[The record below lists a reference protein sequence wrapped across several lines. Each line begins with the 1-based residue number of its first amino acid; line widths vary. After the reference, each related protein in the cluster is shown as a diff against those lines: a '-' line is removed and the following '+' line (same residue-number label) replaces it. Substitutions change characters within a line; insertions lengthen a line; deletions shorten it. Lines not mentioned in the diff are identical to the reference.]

1 MVSRF
6 GGGAY
11 TKVVRRW
18 CRVPG
23 KGLFNGVDDIVVVV
37 VVVVVVGERDDG
49 YVATNFAPRVRERS
63 DHLQRRVSSAA
74 EKTRGRVE
82 RFAKAMAGRIRPRDS
97 TETRRERERVREDAS
112 RTRRTTTR
120 KARGVRGQ
128 NGRETTNATTQLRE
142 TNETPRS
149 HGTQVEAKDG
159 GDRTA
164 KPVAQ
169 RRAVR
174 GSGEVD
180 RSRTVGEEDRE
191 GIE

>member
-1 MVSRF
+1 M
-6 GGGAY
+6 
-11 TKVVRRW
+11 
-18 CRVPG
+18 
-23 KGLFNGVDDIVVVV
+23 
-37 VVVVVVGERDDG
+37 
-49 YVATNFAPRVRERS
+49 VATTDFDDFDDDEQQRTTKARVRERP
-63 DHLQRRVSSAA
+63 DHRQRRVSSAQ
-74 EKTRGRVE
+74 EETRGRAE
-82 RFAKAMAGRIRPRDS
+82 RVAKAVAGRIRPRDP
-97 TETRRERERVREDAS
+97 TETRRKRERVREETS

-128 NGRETTNATTQLRE
+128 NGKETTNAKTKLRE
-142 TNETPRS
+142 TNEKTRT
-149 HGTQVEAKDG
+149 HGTQVEAKNG
-159 GDRTA
+159 GVRTA

>member
-1 MVSRF
+1 MS
-6 GGGAY
+6 
-11 TKVVRRW
+11 
-18 CRVPG
+18 
-23 KGLFNGVDDIVVVV
+23 
-37 VVVVVVGERDDG
+37 
-49 YVATNFAPRVRERS
+49 TNFEAHARVRERP
-63 DHLQRRVSSAA
+63 DHFQRRVSSAA

-82 RFAKAMAGRIRPRDS
+82 RVAKAMAGRIRPRDS

-159 GDRTA
+159 GVRTA

>member
-1 MVSRF
+1 MALVAAPVWAR
-6 GGGAY
+6 
-11 TKVVRRW
+11 VVAVLRR
-18 CRVPG
+18 
-23 KGLFNGVDDIVVVV
+23 K
-37 VVVVVVGERDDG
+37 
-49 YVATNFAPRVRERS
+49 
-63 DHLQRRVSSAA
+63 
-74 EKTRGRVE
+74 
-82 RFAKAMAGRIRPRDS
+82 
-97 TETRRERERVREDAS
+97 RERVREETS

-128 NGRETTNATTQLRE
+128 NGKETTNAKTKLRE
-142 TNETPRS
+142 TNEKTRT
-149 HGTQVEAKDG
+149 HGTQVEAKNG
-159 GDRTA
+159 GVRTA

>member
-1 MVSRF
+1 
-6 GGGAY
+6 G
-11 TKVVRRW
+11 K
-18 CRVPG
+18 
-23 KGLFNGVDDIVVVV
+23 KGLFGVDIIIIIIVI
-37 VVVVVVGERDDG
+37 VVVVGERDDSG
-49 YVATNFAPRVRERS
+49 YVAKTNFEAHTTRVRERP
-63 DHLQRRVSSAA
+63 DHFQRRVSSAA

-82 RFAKAMAGRIRPRDS
+82 RVAKAMAGRIRPRDS

-159 GDRTA
+159 GVRTA